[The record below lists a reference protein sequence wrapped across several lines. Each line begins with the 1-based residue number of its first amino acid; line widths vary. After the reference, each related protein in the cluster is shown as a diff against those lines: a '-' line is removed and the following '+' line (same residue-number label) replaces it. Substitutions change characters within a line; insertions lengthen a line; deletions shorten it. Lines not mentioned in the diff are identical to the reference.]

1 MFFFDSTIVL
11 LIPVLL
17 LAFYAQSKV
26 KGNYQKYSQYR
37 NSANLPGSEVARM
50 ILDRQGLH
58 DVEVRAVKGTL
69 SDHYDPRK
77 RVVSLSE
84 GVYSSASIS
93 AAGIAAHE
101 VGHALQHAKQYKP
114 LIIRASILP
123 AAQIGT
129 SAAFPLFFI
138 GLIFSMPSLMDIGII
153 FFAGALAF
161 HVITLPVELNA
172 SSRALAEL
180 NKGIIHSE
188 QEVTGV
194 KAVLNAA
201 ALTYI
206 AATLMALVNLLRLIL
221 LRGARS

>member
-37 NSANLPGSEVARM
+37 NSSNMAGAEVARK

-84 GVYSSASIS
+84 GVYHNASIS
-93 AAGIAAHE
+93 AASIAAHE
-101 VGHALQHAKQYKP
+101 VGHAIQHAKQYKP

-161 HVITLPVELNA
+161 HAVTLPVELNA
-172 SSRALAEL
+172 SSCALAEL

-221 LRGARS
+221 LRGSRG